1 MAPRK
6 RRSQPRGH
14 PPPDRTQGIS
24 NENLPQLSLSTDGST
39 NVPSVGQSV
48 TNSIQPNTGT
58 NSE

>member
-6 RRSQPRGH
+6 RRSQPGPQ

-24 NENLPQLSLSTDGST
+24 DKNLPQLSLSTDGST
-39 NVPSVGQSV
+39 DVGHSV
-48 TNSIQPNTGT
+48 TNSIQPNTGI